1 MAIENR
7 FLIAAVMLASMVGIA
22 SDEELK
28 TVTCRGKV
36 YHNDETGVS
45 ELGIR
50 GRTCRFVTDSSIGQQ
65 INKVCPSN
73 EFGCIV
79 DAVIDLQ
86 SGYIQRLIRVE
97 HHDG

>member
-1 MAIENR
+1 MTKILVV
-7 FLIAAVMLASMVGIA
+7 LIMLASMVGIA
-22 SDEELK
+22 SGEELK

-45 ELGIR
+45 ELGTR

-79 DAVIDLQ
+79 EAVIDLQ
-86 SGYIQRLIRVE
+86 SGYIQSVIRVE
-97 HHDG
+97 YPR